1 MESSR
6 QHAGMAVE
14 RAYRFVLWLTPT
26 VEKFPRAQKYL
37 LGDRMQSLALDVLE
51 DLIEATYSRARQ
63 PILQRA
69 NLRLEKLRIWCGWP
83 MQLCVARMERNGIR
97 GAGCADPRFR
107 CAASGL
113 QIHIVGDE

>member
-1 MESSR
+1 MAVPPARFDPCGDGRGFSGERMESSR

-63 PILQRA
+63 PSCNAPI
-69 NLRLEKLRIWCGWP
+69 
-83 MQLCVARMERNGIR
+83 
-97 GAGCADPRFR
+97 CAWKS
-107 CAASGL
+107 CASGAAG
-113 QIHIVGDE
+113 QCSYA

>member
-26 VEKFPRAQKYL
+26 VEKFPRAQKHL
-37 LGDRMQSLALDVLE
+37 LGDRLQGLALDVLE
-51 DLIEATYSRARQ
+51 DLIEATYSRARL

-69 NLRLEKLRIWCGWP
+69 NLRLEKLRFLVRMAKDLRHLDLRRYEHAAEEINAVGRLVGGWLKACHAP
-83 MQLCVARMERNGIR
+83 T
-97 GAGCADPRFR
+97 P
-107 CAASGL
+107 
-113 QIHIVGDE
+113 